1 VPEWRGRGYL
11 FHASIWSSVGAVMAN
26 ILFLVSFES
35 SLDHIFHILN
45 NDSPLHFLGVV
56 VFGMTTIFGPF
67 VATAIGWLVGLLA
80 GLAFARGR
88 IKNPKA

>member
-1 VPEWRGRGYL
+1 
-11 FHASIWSSVGAVMAN
+11 
-26 ILFLVSFES
+26 
-35 SLDHIFHILN
+35 
-45 NDSPLHFLGVV
+45 
-56 VFGMTTIFGPF
+56 MTTIFGPF